1 LRYGISNGK
10 DGSDKM
16 KKFIFVVSILIIAG
30 AGYYFLRKDNP
41 SVGGDAHRQ
50 YQNPDTG
57 ISFIYPENL
66 AASTTD
72 GIARL
77 HHDIPYKNAGP
88 CDMMG
93 DEKIYDR
100 LTDLEM
106 KIQIVNTGLTETV
119 KTLSPY
125 IPQENFVNGELIASP
140 GFIDPCKI
148 GNFSGFAIYEGA
160 EGCGQT
166 TYYFPIAG
174 NRTLVIANASI
185 QALSGAIDQE
195 KVNEVLAVPGVISR
209 KDNQEIFESIVQSLK
224 IS

>member
-1 LRYGISNGK
+1 
-10 DGSDKM
+10 M
-16 KKFIFVVSILIIAG
+16 KKFIFIMLILIIAG
-30 AGYYFLRKDNP
+30 TGYYFLRKDNQP
-41 SVGGDAHRQ
+41 VGEDANTQ
-50 YQNPDTG
+50 YQNSNTG
-57 ISFIYPENL
+57 ISFVYPENL
-66 AASTTD
+66 VASTTD
-72 GIARL
+72 GIAIL
-77 HHDIPYKNAGP
+77 HHDIPYKNAGA

-93 DEKIYDR
+93 DEKTYDR

-106 KIQIVNTGLTETV
+106 KIQIIHKALTETV
-119 KTLSPY
+119 KSLSPY

-140 GFIDPCKI
+140 GFIDPCTI

-185 QALSGAIDQE
+185 QVLSGAISQE

-209 KDNQEIFESIVQSLK
+209 KNNQEIFESIVQSLK

>member
-1 LRYGISNGK
+1 
-10 DGSDKM
+10 M
-16 KKFIFVVSILIIAG
+16 KKFIFMMLILIIAG
-30 AGYYFLRKDNP
+30 AGYYFISKDNQP
-41 SVGGDAHRQ
+41 VGEDAHSQ

-57 ISFIYPENL
+57 VSFAYPENL
-66 AASTTD
+66 TASTAD

-93 DEKIYDR
+93 DEKTFDR

-106 KIQIVNTGLTETV
+106 KIQIMNKGLSETV
-119 KTLSPY
+119 KTLSSY
-125 IPQENFVNGELIASP
+125 IPQENFVNGELVASP
-140 GFIDPCKI
+140 GFIDPCTI
-148 GNFSGFAIYEGA
+148 GDFSGFAIYEGA

-166 TYYFPIAG
+166 TYYFPITG
-174 NRTLVIANASI
+174 DRTLVMANASI
-185 QALSGAIDQE
+185 QALSGAISQE

-209 KDNQEIFESIVQSLK
+209 EKNQEIFESIVRSLK

>member
-1 LRYGISNGK
+1 
-10 DGSDKM
+10 M
-16 KKFIFVVSILIIAG
+16 KKLSFVVLILIIAG

-41 SVGGDAHRQ
+41 PVGGDARSQ

-57 ISFIYPENL
+57 ISFTYPENL
-66 AASTTD
+66 TASTTD

-106 KIQIVNTGLTETV
+106 KIQIMNKGLTETV
-119 KTLSPY
+119 KSLSPY
-125 IPQENFVNGELIASP
+125 IPQENFVNGELVASP
-140 GFIDPCKI
+140 GFIDPCTI
-148 GNFSGFAIYEGA
+148 GNFSGFAVYEGA

-174 NRTLVIANASI
+174 NRTLVITNASI
-185 QALSGAIDQE
+185 QALSGAISQE

-209 KDNQEIFESIVQSLK
+209 KNNQEIFESIVQSLK

>member
-1 LRYGISNGK
+1 
-10 DGSDKM
+10 M
-16 KKFIFVVSILIIAG
+16 KKFIFMMLILIIAG
-30 AGYYFLRKDNP
+30 AGYYFLNKDNQP
-41 SVGGDAHRQ
+41 VGEIPHRQ
-50 YQNPDTG
+50 YQNSQTG
-57 ISFIYPENL
+57 ISFTYPENL
-66 AASTTD
+66 TASTTD

-100 LTDLEM
+100 LSDLEM
-106 KIQIVNTGLTETV
+106 KIQLMNKGLTETV
-119 KTLSPY
+119 KALSPY
-125 IPQENFVNGELIASP
+125 IPQENFVNGELVASP
-140 GFIDPCKI
+140 GFIDPCTI

-185 QALSGAIDQE
+185 QALSGAISQE

-209 KDNQEIFESIVQSLK
+209 ENNQEIFESIVRSLK

>member
-1 LRYGISNGK
+1 
-10 DGSDKM
+10 M
-16 KKFIFVVSILIIAG
+16 KKFILMMLILIIAG

-41 SVGGDAHRQ
+41 PVGGDAHRQ

-66 AASTTD
+66 TASTTD

-93 DEKIYDR
+93 DEKTYDR

-106 KIQIVNTGLTETV
+106 KIRLMNRGLTETV
-119 KTLSPY
+119 KALSPY
-125 IPQENFVNGELIASP
+125 IPQENFVNGELVASP
-140 GFIDPCKI
+140 GFIDPCTI
-148 GNFSGFAIYEGA
+148 GNFSGFAVYEGA

-174 NRTLVIANASI
+174 NRTLVITNASI
-185 QALSGAIDQE
+185 QALSGAIRQE
-195 KVNEVLAVPGVISR
+195 RVNEVLAVPGVISR
-209 KDNQEIFESIVQSLK
+209 KNNQEIFESIVQSLK